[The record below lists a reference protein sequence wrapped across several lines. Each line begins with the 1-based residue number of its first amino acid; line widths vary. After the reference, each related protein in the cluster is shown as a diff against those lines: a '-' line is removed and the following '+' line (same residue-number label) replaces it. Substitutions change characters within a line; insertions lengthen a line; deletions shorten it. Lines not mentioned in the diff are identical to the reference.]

1 MWKNFQEFLSSQLK
15 GGLTPL
21 SSLLEYDSVQSG
33 SCGTKILVEF
43 DLKFL
48 YRSQT
53 LLYNKT
59 ANLKPL
65 YITRKVANPTNH
77 QNLPNPMKIILLTL
91 ITPATSKIEFFMILV
106 DSWKW
111 LTNVT
116 KTSVLDVAG
125 VLDMLL
131 TPFYQ
136 NTSQWLL
143 VYFLLI
149 L

>member
-15 GGLTPL
+15 GGLTPP

-48 YRSQT
+48 SRSQT

-59 ANLKPL
+59 VNLKPL

-77 QNLPNPMKIILLTL
+77 QNLPNPVKIILLTL
-91 ITPATSKIEFFMILV
+91 ITPIQMKSQSMAFSGSSSEFFHGHFKEMFQHGQ
-106 DSWKW
+106 
-111 LTNVT
+111 VT
-116 KTSVLDVAG
+116 VL
-125 VLDMLL
+125 
-131 TPFYQ
+131 
-136 NTSQWLL
+136 
-143 VYFLLI
+143 
-149 L
+149 